1 MAKKKIIKKSLN
13 IRNFISTLHLKNF
26 KGFFGPTGGPEIN
39 IRFAPRITLLF
50 GRNSAGKSSI
60 IQAIKLIQQSYEN
73 NSDFLLTPPQSYL
86 GGVNFPSYNNIVS
99 KKEITR
105 TIHLGMTATEGV
117 YHANG
122 VLAGNLDHKSI
133 IKKFNY
139 EKNKVIPSE
148 IDFYSPSDD
157 QNKFLSIKNSPLEI
171 QPRGMPDEY
180 YHSEIFYTQ
189 NKYAWKELFKYT
201 YKFKDKI
208 IPYLEKCIEFSRDWK
223 KITSKKNKNSEKE
236 IEKIF
241 QQSLRTGIFHPF
253 NFRFKNDQIIK
264 KHILFLKK
272 MENNYD
278 KFLSY
283 INVDIRNNKKFAY
296 KNNKTFRAEELIEKF
311 TYKVQTIDREA
322 LYRSLD
328 FWTTLSD
335 MLCYVV
341 SLLCGSKYPRLDTF
355 NPNNKNELEKTLSS
369 RKMIE
374 FCGERLAST
383 IQNIKI
389 FQGQKPLPSHY
400 ENIPAFEKDFVGYN
414 YEFLNQVISDHRKKI
429 DKWLN
434 HFGYD
439 FKITTESGGPTSV
452 TLIQHKKRGFKVD
465 YKQGGLGAENVLP
478 IIAQSV
484 AARNKILVFEEPERR
499 AHPRLQSR
507 LADLIV
513 DSSLNNQFIIET
525 HSENFLLGILKNIRD
540 GKISHKDVQV
550 SYVHIDKDQSLVDEL
565 TLNEQGNFESNWRHG
580 FFTERL
586 DLI

>member
-1 MAKKKIIKKSLN
+1 MAKKKITKKTLSV
-13 IRNFISTLHLKNF
+13 RNFINKLHLKNF
-26 KGFFGPTGGPEIN
+26 KSFFGPAGSLPID
-39 IRFAPRITLLF
+39 IKFAPRITLLF

-73 NSDFLLTPPQSYL
+73 DSDFLLTPPQSYL

-99 KKEITR
+99 KKEVAR
-105 TIHLGMTATEGV
+105 TIHLGMTATEAV
-117 YHANG
+117 YQPNG
-122 VLAGNLDHKSI
+122 VLVGNLDHKSI

-139 EKNKVIPSE
+139 EKNSIIPKE

-157 QNKFLSIKNSPLEI
+157 KNKFLSIKNSPLEI
-171 QPRGMPDEY
+171 LAKGLPDNY
-180 YHSEIFYTQ
+180 YNSEISFTS
-189 NKYAWKELFKYT
+189 NEYAWKELFEYT

-208 IPYLEKCIEFSRDWK
+208 IPYLQRCLDFSQEWK

-236 IEKIF
+236 MEKIF
-241 QQSLRTGIFHPF
+241 QQALRVGNFHPF

-264 KHILFLKK
+264 KHIIFLKR
-272 MENNYD
+272 MSNNYE

-283 INVDIRNNKKFAY
+283 VNVDIRNNKKFAY
-296 KNNKTFRAEELIEKF
+296 RNNKTFRAEEMLEKF
-311 TYKVQTIDREA
+311 TYSVANFHRET
-322 LYRSLD
+322 LYSSLE

-335 MLCYVV
+335 LLCFVV
-341 SLLCGSKYPRLDTF
+341 SMLCGSKYPRVDTF
-355 NPNNKNELEKTLSS
+355 DPNNKKEVEKTLSS

-374 FCGERLAST
+374 FCSERLAST

-389 FQGQKPLPSHY
+389 FQGQKALPSHY

-414 YEFLNQVISDHRKKI
+414 YEFLNQVISNHRKKI

-439 FKITTESGGPTSV
+439 FKIATESGGPTSV

-484 AARNKILVFEEPERR
+484 AANNKILVFEEPERR
-499 AHPRLQSR
+499 AHPGLQSK

-540 GKISHKDVQV
+540 GKIKHTDVQV
-550 SYVHIDKDQSLVDEL
+550 SYVHIDKDQSIVDEL
-565 TLNEQGNFESNWRHG
+565 KINEQGNFESSWRHG

-586 DLI
+586 DLL